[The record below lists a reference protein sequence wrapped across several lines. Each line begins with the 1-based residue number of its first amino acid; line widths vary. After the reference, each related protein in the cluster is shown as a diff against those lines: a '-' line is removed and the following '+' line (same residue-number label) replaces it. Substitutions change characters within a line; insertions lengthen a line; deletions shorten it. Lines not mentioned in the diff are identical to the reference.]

1 MNTNAACG
9 SAGAAR
15 LEGSD
20 MTPPVTPTDE
30 HVRATW
36 KGEVIADS
44 DKTILVE
51 GNYYFP
57 PDSVK
62 RDLLSDSSQHSHCPW
77 KGDASY
83 YDVTV
88 SGESNAR
95 SAWYYPEPYEAAVD
109 IKDYVAFWNGVE
121 VAPAG

>member
-1 MNTNAACG
+1 
-9 SAGAAR
+9 
-15 LEGSD
+15 
-20 MTPPVTPTDE
+20 MTPGVTPTDE

-51 GNYYFP
+51 GNHYFP

-62 RDLLSDSSQHSHCPW
+62 RALLSDSSRHSHCPW

-88 SGESNAR
+88 SDESNPG
-95 SAWYYPEPYEAAVD
+95 SAWYYPQPYDAAAE

-121 VAPAG
+121 VTPAAG